1 MFIGKYYHQ
10 LEEKG
15 RVSLPKKFR
24 KNEQLIIT
32 RGLDGGL
39 FLYPQ
44 NEWIKTVELLSK
56 QPDTKQKNRDYLRLM
71 TNDAQEVE
79 TDTLGRIT
87 IPEYLR
93 QFAKLTKQ
101 LVIIGSYSKIEIW
114 DMKTYHDYLDR
125 IEGKM
130 EEIAES
136 LDITPAQESH
146 L

>member
-1 MFIGKYYHQ
+1 MFIEKYYHQ

-24 KNEQLIIT
+24 KSEQLIIT

-44 NEWIKTVELLSK
+44 SEWMKTVEMLSK
-56 QPDTKQKNRDYLRLM
+56 QPDTKQKNRDYLRLL
-71 TNDAQEVE
+71 TNEAQEVE

-114 DMKTYHDYLDR
+114 DMKTYHDYLDQ

-136 LDITPAQESH
+136 LDIQPAQESH

>member
-1 MFIGKYYHQ
+1 MYIGRYYHQ

-24 KNEQLIIT
+24 TNESLIIT

-39 FLYPQ
+39 YLYPETQ
-44 NEWIKTVELLSK
+44 WTKTIQELTTRS
-56 QPDTKQKNRDYLRLM
+56 DTKRKNRDYLRLM
-71 TNDAQEVE
+71 TNDAQELE
-79 TDTLGRIT
+79 TDKLGRIM

-93 QFAKLTKQ
+93 NFAHLTKQ
-101 LVIIGSYSKIEIW
+101 VVIIGSYAKIEIW
-114 DMKTYHDYLDR
+114 NVETYHEYLDQ

-136 LDITPAQESH
+136 IELTEMPA
-146 L
+146 